1 MALAEDKPIVVADSR
16 FARFESIKWWDQARL
31 KQAKVFVVGAGAI
44 GNEVIK
50 NLAMLGIGNLVIAD
64 MDRIEQS
71 NLTRSVLFRES
82 DSGKEKAVCAVR
94 GAKQLYPDIRATP
107 LVGNLLADA
116 GLGVFRWAD
125 VVVGALDNR
134 EARVFVNS
142 ACARIGKIWIDG
154 GIDVLNGIV
163 RGFHAPQTA
172 CYECTMSQVD
182 WDLVNKRRSCSLLA
196 RRALENRG
204 TPTTPTTASII
215 AALEVA
221 ECIKHLHGLP
231 ALLGKGLMFDGL
243 QHSSYPI
250 NYTINPDCSCHG
262 EIVSVEVSSDIDSNT
277 TLKTI
282 WKRAGLRL
290 NGLKTLEFAR
300 ELVELMECPN
310 CGRKIS
316 VLKPAEQ
323 IAEDQL
329 KCSICGSE
337 CVPVFFHSI
346 TEDSNLLI
354 RSPKEIGLPEW
365 DILWARSADRYF
377 GILLG
382 GDNPMQ
388 TGDPALE
395 PSN

>member
-1 MALAEDKPIVVADSR
+1 MQTGTIQIKEGR
-16 FARFESIKWWDQARL
+16 FARLEAIEWWDQPLLARSNIL
-31 KQAKVFVVGAGAI
+31 VIGAGAL
-44 GNEVIK
+44 GNEAIK
-50 NLAMLGIGNLVIAD
+50 NLAMLGVGHIVVVD
-64 MDRIEQS
+64 MDFVELS
-71 NLTRSVLFRES
+71 NLSRSILFRAVDE
-82 DSGKEKAVCAVR
+82 GQAKAVCAANAAR
-94 GAKQLYPDIRATP
+94 EINPGLNIRPIVANVTSD
-107 LVGNLLADA
+107 L
-116 GLGVFRWAD
+116 GLGYFHWAD
-125 VVVGALDNR
+125 VVIGALDNR
-134 EARVFVNS
+134 EARLFVNS
-142 ACARIGKIWIDG
+142 VCARLGKPWFDG
-154 GIDVLNGIV
+154 GIEVLQGIV
-163 RGFHAPQTA
+163 RGFAAPRTA